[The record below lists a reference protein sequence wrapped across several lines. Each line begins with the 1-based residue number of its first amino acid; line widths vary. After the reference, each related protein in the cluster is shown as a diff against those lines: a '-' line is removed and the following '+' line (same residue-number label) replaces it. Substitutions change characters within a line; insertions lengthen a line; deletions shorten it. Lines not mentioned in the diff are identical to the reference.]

1 MKIAVVL
8 SGYFG
13 TISTNNMTTGRISH
27 KKIKH
32 FFGDRDVDYY
42 IHSWQMTAKDEVL
55 ESYKPEKSLFEPQID
70 FNVIAKEN
78 DLDQDWFDEG
88 FNRPAT
94 MYKRATIYNSLSFFY
109 SRSEALKLLPDDA
122 EYDLVFVMRLD
133 IGNVGPRE
141 VNFPHT
147 FKFDSD
153 PNKIYSPF
161 WNQLNIGLGDMWTI
175 LNMQNARTLSTIYD
189 KVLTYYKKDSEYVH
203 KMMTGFPMSEKY
215 DFNTKSPKAFSNVCL
230 TKRTP
235 ELMTYPKWYCVNNH
249 AIYKY
254 FFIDTN
260 MFKDLNF
267 I

>member
-27 KKIKH
+27 KKIKE
-32 FFGDRDVDYY
+32 FFGNRDVDYF
-42 IHSWQMTAKDEVL
+42 IHSWQMSAKDEVIEL
-55 ESYKPEKSLFEPQID
+55 YNPKKSFFESQID
-70 FNVIAKEN
+70 FNIIAKEN
-78 DLDQDWFDEG
+78 DLDQNWFDEG
-88 FNRPAT
+88 FNRPLS

-109 SRSEALKLLPDDA
+109 SRSNALKLLDET
-122 EYDLVFVMRLD
+122 EYDRIFVMRLD

-153 PNKIYSPF
+153 ISKIYSPY

-175 LNMQNARTLSTIYD
+175 MNIKNARTLSTIYD
-189 KVLTYYKKDSEYVH
+189 KALNYYKKDSDYVD
-203 KMMTGFPMSEKY
+203 KMLNGFPMSEKY
-215 DFNTKSPKAFSNVCL
+215 DFNIPSPKASSNVCL
-230 TKRTP
+230 TDRTP

-249 AIYKY
+249 SLYKY
-254 FFIDTN
+254 FFIDTD